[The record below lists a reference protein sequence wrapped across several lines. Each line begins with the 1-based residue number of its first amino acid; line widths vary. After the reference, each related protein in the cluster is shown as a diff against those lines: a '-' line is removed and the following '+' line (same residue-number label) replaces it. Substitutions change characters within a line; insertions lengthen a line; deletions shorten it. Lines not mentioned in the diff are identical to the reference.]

1 MGKPRIV
8 LADDHTIVVEAFKK
22 LLEPEFEIVGTV
34 SDGHALLE
42 VAPELKPDIVI
53 LDLGMP
59 LLNGMDAG
67 QELKRRLP
75 QTKLI
80 VLTMSE
86 DYDLATEALRH
97 WASAYLLK
105 KSAGSELVKA
115 IRQVLRGLSYVT
127 PRVAQHL
134 LQEWIRDPRP
144 DRVKH
149 LTPRQRE
156 VMQLVAEGRSMR
168 EIASMLRIAPRTV
181 AFHKYRVMEEFGIK
195 TNLDLVKFAVKEGIL
210 IDDAALR
217 PRHRHSG

>member
-1 MGKPRIV
+1 MGKPRIL
-8 LADDHTIVVEAFKK
+8 LADDHTMVVEAFKK
-22 LLEPEFEIVGTV
+22 VLEPEFEIVGTV
-34 SDGHALLE
+34 ANGHALLE
-42 VAPELKPDIVI
+42 VAPGLKPDVVI

-67 QELKRRLP
+67 QQLKRRMP
-75 QTKLI
+75 EAKII

-86 DYDLATEALRH
+86 DHDLATQALRH

-115 IRQVLRGLSYVT
+115 IREVLKGLSYVT
-127 PRVAQHL
+127 PEVAEHL

-156 VMQLVAEGRSMR
+156 VVQLVAEGRSMK
-168 EIASMLRIAPRTV
+168 EISSMLRISTRTV

-195 TNLDLVKFAVKEGIL
+195 TNLDLVKFAIREGIV
-210 IDDAALR
+210 IDDAALGQR
-217 PRHRHSG
+217 RRNTE